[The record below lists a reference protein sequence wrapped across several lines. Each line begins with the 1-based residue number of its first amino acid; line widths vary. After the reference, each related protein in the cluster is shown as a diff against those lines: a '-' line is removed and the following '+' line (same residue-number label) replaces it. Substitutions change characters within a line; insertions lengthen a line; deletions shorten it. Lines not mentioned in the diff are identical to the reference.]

1 MTSADDKE
9 TVTLAHRRF
18 VHIYIATVLLVFLGL
33 MAAVFTRLPTEPE
46 PMPLTLEEEDIV
58 AIIEEYRDNEIAS
71 VSVTVDEIASVV
83 PVAENPAWK
92 ANAAPVVPSSA
103 MEQKRP
109 KIAIIIDDLGL
120 DLSATRRIATI
131 PGPLTMAFLPYAD
144 DLQAQTQAALRAGHE
159 LMVHLPM
166 QSQRDTADPGN
177 NALLKNLSFDEFGRR
192 IEWNLGR
199 FTGFV
204 GVNNHMGSL
213 LTEDPALMVRLMARL
228 RSDGLLFVDSLTT
241 PKSMGHRAAKALG
254 VPFVARD
261 IFLDNEQNK
270 AYILRQLAST
280 EKIARIRGYAIAIGH
295 PHAVTLDTLEEWR
308 ETLDFKGLQL
318 VAISDVM
325 NDAMARENAAQ
336 SR

>member
-1 MTSADDKE
+1 M
-9 TVTLAHRRF
+9 AHKRF
-18 VHIYIATVLLVFLGL
+18 VHIYVATVLLVFLGL
-33 MAAVFTRLPTEPE
+33 MAAVFTRLPEKSEPAA
-46 PMPLTLEEEDIV
+46 LALAEEDIV
-58 AIIEEYRDNEIAS
+58 AIIEEYRDNEITS

-83 PVAENPAWK
+83 PVSKNPAWK
-92 ANAAPVVPSSA
+92 VNAAPVNYSSA
-103 MEQKRP
+103 SQEKRP

-120 DLSATRRIATI
+120 DVAATMRLAAI
-131 PGPLTMAFLPYAD
+131 PGPITMSFLPYAE
-144 DLQAQTQAALRAGHE
+144 DLQTQTQAALQAGHE

-166 QSQRDTADPGN
+166 QSQRETADPGN

-199 FTGFV
+199 FAGFV

-228 RSDGLLFVDSLTT
+228 RNDGLLFVDSLTT

-261 IFLDNEQNK
+261 IFLDNQQDK
-270 AYILRQLAST
+270 DYILRQLATT

-295 PHAVTLDTLEEWR
+295 PYSVTLDTLEEWR

-325 NDAMARENAAQ
+325 NDAMARAEAAQ